1 MLPNESIRDGVFYAP
16 ATHGTNAGGSG
27 EDALPCGARLRLKT
41 DFDGIEPA
49 DFELLQLHSPAVP
62 LTYACEQTA
71 Y

>member
-16 ATHGTNAGGSG
+16 ATHATNAGGG
-27 EDALPCGARLRLKT
+27 GGDAVPYGARLRLKA

-49 DFELLQLHSPAVP
+49 DFELLQLDSPAVP
-62 LTYACEQTA
+62 LTYACERTA

>member
-1 MLPNESIRDGVFYAP
+1 MLPNESIRDGGFYAP
-16 ATHGTNAGGSG
+16 ATHATGGGG
-27 EDALPCGARLRLKT
+27 EDAVPCGARLRLKA

-49 DFELLQLHSPAVP
+49 DFELLQLDSPAVP